1 MKNKIILL
9 IITPIFLV
17 ADTPWHTITFGILNS
32 AGSATFYGI
41 NKHENMYWGVDAEK
55 LSFEASWTDEEY
67 VYNECDSGEWEW
79 CDVAKRSSVSAWLL
93 TPRIGKRF
101 DLKASNKIETYVDA
115 EGYFTFPFVDISI
128 DTGDDDISASDISTA
143 ENIIDDLLDFWG
155 FRVAYGVRYIIN
167 DQLSLSTSVGYNHV
181 LADFSEDGVAL
192 DATMGNTYTKF
203 EINFSF

>member
-1 MKNKIILL
+1 
-9 IITPIFLV
+9 
-17 ADTPWHTITFGILNS
+17 
-32 AGSATFYGI
+32 
-41 NKHENMYWGVDAEK
+41 
-55 LSFEASWTDEEY
+55 
-67 VYNECDSGEWEW
+67 
-79 CDVAKRSSVSAWLL
+79 DVAKRSSVSAWLL

-128 DTGDDDISASDISTA
+128 DTGDDDVSASDISTA